1 MASINPIANTA
12 LGKERANHLLRRL
25 TFGPTSNDVDSFAQ
39 QNITQ
44 ALQTLMQPTPEPG
57 IPFDPET
64 GNDIFTSTA
73 DSNFMGST
81 LSWWLGIMKNSGNNI
96 IDRMAWFYHTHFT
109 TIQSRIGNGKPIYN
123 QIKLFRYYAL
133 GNFKEL
139 SIKICYDNAML
150 VHLDGRLNTKNRP
163 QENFGREFLELY
175 TIGKGPQIGPEDYT
189 NFTEQ
194 DVKAATRVLSGFDTS
209 QQDPALADQE
219 TGVIMGEIKGNGT
232 LATQHD
238 ADPKTF
244 SDKFQ
249 NTVIAPN
256 EVIDGSA
263 TKEAVMDEL
272 QQLADMIFDQEETA
286 RHICRKLYRFFVYYD
301 ITEEIENDI
310 IAPLAQ
316 TFIANDYEI
325 QPVLEQLFSSQ
336 HFFDEDNAIETD
348 DNKGAIIKSPLEV
361 VLGTLRFFEI
371 PLSNEANVTSY
382 YGDLDRLRRYL
393 NDQGLNF
400 YEPFEVAGYQAFH
413 QTPGYNRN
421 WITPIYLA
429 NRYNFSTKIF
439 AEPDISEEQ
448 NEYIKTQMLLDYIS
462 NRGIILSDPDAI
474 VQHFVDYLLP
484 EEITTER
491 YDYFKASLL
500 MDKQSNDEW
509 ANEVVGQEDA
519 IVLSYLN
526 NFMNTLIQSPEYQ
539 LF

>member
-44 ALQTLMQPTPEPG
+44 ALQTLMQPTPDPG
-57 IPFDPET
+57 IPLDPET

-209 QQDPALADQE
+209 QQDPALADPE

-336 HFFDEDNAIETD
+336 HFFDEDNTIETD